1 MVNEILALAGKDEI
15 QRSWTKSA
23 AVPQTKSSRWSD

>member
-23 AVPQTKSSRWSD
+23 AMPQTKSAP